1 MKQKNSLIIKYLPAD
16 YKDCFWEKITNKPN
30 VSVQELFDLMFI
42 QYPKWVSWLLKLR
55 DFIVKPLGIKASKSF
70 KELIIEQNSHEIIL
84 GTKDKHL
91 TFYVSISRF
100 EVNRN
105 EQIASITTLVKYN
118 NILGKVYFIAIWIF
132 HKFIVYRL
140 LKRAIRKCD
149 KLNSKRVY

>member
-1 MKQKNSLIIKYLPAD
+1 MIVKYLPAD
-16 YKDCFWEKITNKPN
+16 YKDCYREKVTDKPHIT
-30 VSVQELFDLMFI
+30 VTQLFDSMFLR
-42 QYPKWVSWLLKLR
+42 YPKWVSRLLKLR
-55 DFIVKPLGIKASKSF
+55 DFIVKPLGVKASKSF
-70 KELIIEQNSHEIIL
+70 EELIMEQNSHEIIL

-91 TFYVSISRF
+91 TFYVSISCF

-132 HKFIVYRL
+132 HKFIVHRL

-149 KLNSKRVY
+149 K